1 MKDVE
6 NHRNRFNGIHTFDS
20 PQRIPKGCQKV
31 AAGRSPRT
39 APKKSLVVTA
49 SRRGARRQDNV
60 KDLYSEGSG
69 TPPGFDPINLAFPV
83 VPIEWQPR
91 FET

>member
-39 APKKSLVVTA
+39 APEKVI
-49 SRRGARRQDNV
+49 SRDR
-60 KDLYSEGSG
+60 
-69 TPPGFDPINLAFPV
+69 TPKR
-83 VPIEWQPR
+83 VPDVR
-91 FET
+91 TT